1 MRLVDNWRAVLARS
15 WAVRVA
21 ALHTVVNIAD
31 PVVGGITSLVPS
43 PPLWLTLAN
52 AGLGIA
58 VIIVR
63 IIDQEI

>member
-21 ALHTVVNIAD
+21 ALHTALNIAD
-31 PVVGGITSLVPS
+31 LVIGGITSLVPS
-43 PPLWLTLAN
+43 PPLWLSLAN